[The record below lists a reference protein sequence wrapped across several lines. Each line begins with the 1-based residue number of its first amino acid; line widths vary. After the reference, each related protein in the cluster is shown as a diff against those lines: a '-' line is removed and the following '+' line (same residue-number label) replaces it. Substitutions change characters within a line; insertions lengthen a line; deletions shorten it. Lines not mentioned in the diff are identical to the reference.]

1 MSLRTNTEGMRSAE
15 PMKRL
20 AAAVIIQALDDARFI
35 QKAGLRNK
43 QGGLIRNL
51 GKCRDR
57 VGRGSLYARCKRIL
71 EGYDPE
77 LWLREGSVYHDALD
91 VDPEIMTDE
100 VLYGDELAGQLEHLH
115 GG

>member
-1 MSLRTNTEGMRSAE
+1 MSLRTNTEGMRNAE

-35 QKAGLRNK
+35 HRVGLRNK
-43 QGGLIRNL
+43 RGRLIRDL

-100 VLYGDELAGQLEHLH
+100 ILYGDELAGRLEDLH

>member
-35 QKAGLRNK
+35 RKAGLRNK
-43 QGGLIRNL
+43 QGRLVHDS

-57 VGRGSLYARCKRIL
+57 IGRGSLYARCKRIL

-77 LWLREGSVYHDALD
+77 VWLREGSVYHDALD
-91 VDPEIMTDE
+91 VDPEIMTDA
-100 VLYGDELAGQLEHLH
+100 VLYGDELAGQLEGLH

>member
-1 MSLRTNTEGMRSAE
+1 MSLRTSAEGMKSTE

-20 AAAVIIQALDDARFI
+20 AAAVLIQALDDARFI
-35 QKAGLRNK
+35 HRIGLRNP
-43 QGGLIRNL
+43 QGRLMRNL
-51 GKCRDR
+51 GKCRDV
-57 VGRGSLYARCKRIL
+57 VGRGSLYARCKRII

-77 LWLREGSVYHDALD
+77 AWLREGSVYHDALD

-100 VLYGDELAGQLEHLH
+100 VLYGDALAGQLEALH